1 MAEKPKYK
9 YNLNHQISLLP
20 RNKTIELIS
29 GELEKEGIAERTFF
43 RDRSIK
49 INDPG
54 DIPSERLMIY
64 AKFFDVSIDELFNYD
79 NKVKPIA
86 ERKLSSF
93 DKILLKKTGLG
104 K

>member
-1 MAEKPKYK
+1 MAEITYK

-20 RNKTIELIS
+20 RNRTIEMMVQ
-29 GELEKEGIAERTFF
+29 ELEKEGISERTFF

-49 INDPG
+49 LNEST
-54 DIPSERLMIY
+54 DIPSERLLIY
-64 AKFFDVSIDELFNYD
+64 ARFFDVAIDQLFNYD
-79 NKVKPIA
+79 SKVKPIN

-93 DKILLKKTGLG
+93 EKSILKKSGLG